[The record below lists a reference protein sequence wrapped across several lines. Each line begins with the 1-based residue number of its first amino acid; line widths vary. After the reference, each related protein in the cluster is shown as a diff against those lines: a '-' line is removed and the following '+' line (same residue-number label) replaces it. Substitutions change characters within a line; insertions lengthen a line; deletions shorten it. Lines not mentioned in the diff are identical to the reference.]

1 MKNTQSQKQSSM
13 GGAVVFITLFTL
25 IWDSVVFGLM
35 LPKGDIPF
43 WFKTVFIIAAFGVTV
58 ATVFAWRQWLVGG
71 TAKLQLSTD
80 PVPHGVQV
88 IAKFELAK
96 AIKAVHW
103 SIEAKLEHERKGSD
117 SYSTLWSQIFPA
129 QLTSSQ
135 MATGTFVFP
144 SDYAPKHMT
153 EVGTSYRRVLTL
165 KADKLSWDFLLEARD
180 ASSSEL
186 IFEGQDSAS
195 IGNSVR
201 TFSPAEIEKWK
212 GRVGVFKVVV
222 PCLFVLFFVYQIA
235 SFFDFNLLSRVKAQ
249 VGLGAY
255 SSQVST
261 EEFDVRVTNSLQYHR
276 SLRVRL
282 LGKGRVVNGEFR
294 VRVEGLDIQPNS
306 ACREKAKSCEVASVT
321 LLLSQDGD
329 NNFSTQAKSAPIDVN
344 LQLQDITNWSLPAER
359 IGTELVMKLPPSVD
373 VDTMRLKLEI
383 RAADGSTV
391 YPEGGPYLALHRA
404 LAKAAGKTDP
414 CEKIGSKLRLVKAGC
429 DQQLQASLGKP
440 LGLISSI
447 SAQGQRAWFATR
459 QFAAKLGLGS
469 APKADEETLDNLLLE
484 ALMNENFTSANAL
497 IAMGAN
503 PNTEDTYQIGR
514 TVLGYAAASWRKG
527 GY

>member
-1 MKNTQSQKQSSM
+1 MQNIQSQKVAIA
-13 GGAVVFITLFTL
+13 GKAAWVLTFFIL
-25 IWDSVVFGLM
+25 IWNSLVFGLM
-35 LPKGDIPF
+35 LPIRDIPF
-43 WFKTVFIIAAFGVTV
+43 WFKAIFVVAGFAITVVTVFS
-58 ATVFAWRQWLVGG
+58 WRARILGG
-71 TAKLQLSTD
+71 KVVLRLSND
-80 PVPHGVQV
+80 PVPHGLNVY
-88 IAKFELAK
+88 AKFKLAK
-96 AIKAVHW
+96 PIQ
-103 SIEAKLEHERKGSD
+103 AKLWAVEAMVQ
-117 SYSTLWSQIFPA
+117 TLEGETNTTVWRQIFPVQA
-129 QLTSSQ
+129 MSTRRLT
-135 MATGTFVFP
+135 ARFAFP
-144 SDYAPKHMT
+144 SDYSPKY
-153 EVGTSYRRVLTL
+153 SYNSPNCKRTLTL
-165 KADKLSWDFLLEARD
+165 KADELSWEFTLKARNA
-180 ASSSEL
+180 ASSEML
-186 IFEGQDSAS
+186 FEWQNAASLGNNLKIYTSADIEKNRRYVSWMTVAS
-195 IGNSVR
+195 IVI
-201 TFSPAEIEKWK
+201 F
-212 GRVGVFKVVV
+212 
-222 PCLFVLFFVYQIA
+222 IA
-235 SFFDFNLLSRVKAQ
+235 IALTQFTSFFDVDLIGRAKAQ